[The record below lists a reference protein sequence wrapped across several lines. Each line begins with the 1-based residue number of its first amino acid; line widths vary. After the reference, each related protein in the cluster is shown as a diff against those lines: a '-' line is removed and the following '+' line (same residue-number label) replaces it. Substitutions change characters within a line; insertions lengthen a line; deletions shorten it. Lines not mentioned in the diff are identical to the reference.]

1 MRFLG
6 VLRWRRRRK
15 CFFFHKET
23 VSGELGLGGKCSD
36 AESPAQGSALI
47 KPKPQLRERLGSF
60 GEVTLNEHRAAHLRF
75 CQAARHVL

>member
-15 CFFFHKET
+15 RFFFHKET
-23 VSGELGLGGKCSD
+23 VSGEFGLRGKCSD

-47 KPKPQLRERLGSF
+47 KPKPQLRERFGSF
-60 GEVTLNEHRAAHLRF
+60 GEVTLNEHCAERLRF
-75 CQAARHVL
+75 FRVARYEF